1 MQRIK
6 KGLDESSRR
15 TPLSED
21 EDSEGADNEGGDN
34 PGRPAVRRR
43 LDEAGASTTGRTAP
57 GADPRRSRRRHLPVG
72 THTSDEARARAA
84 NLGHFL
90 EHRGYGRG
98 DQFRYRGENVRTHRD
113 RTREAAEE
121 RAADPANT
129 RHGYADDGFVVAE
142 PEAAGEDDDAPLMFP
157 APGEGRMSP
166 RSAYL

>member
-1 MQRIK
+1 MQVRQHNA
-6 KGLDESSRR
+6 
-15 TPLSED
+15 P
-21 EDSEGADNEGGDN
+21 A

-98 DQFRYRGENVRTHRD
+98 DQVRYRDDNVRTHRE

-121 RAADPANT
+121 HAADPAGT
-129 RHGYADDGFVVAE
+129 RHGYADDGFVVGE
-142 PEAAGEDDDAPLMFP
+142 TQAADDDDAPTFP

-166 RSAYL
+166 PA